1 MVRLA
6 SESQTNGVEKE
17 AKQSMAIAVSGA
29 SGLVG
34 SAVCHA
40 FGAAGDR
47 IMRLGRSP
55 SMESTDEI
63 LWNPEDGISNTA
75 RLERTDAIVHLA
87 GESIANGR
95 WTSNKKDRIR
105 NSRVR
110 GTHKLC
116 EQIAEMERPP
126 QVLVC
131 ASAIGYY
138 GDRGNAELTEESEP
152 GSGFLA
158 EVCREWEAA
167 VQPAS
172 DRGVRVVNLRIGVV
186 LSRKGGALAQ
196 MLTPFRMGVGGR
208 IGSGQQYWSWVHLD
222 DLVGAI
228 RHCIE
233 HSELRGAVNC
243 VSPTPAKNL
252 EFTKTLGKV
261 LARPTILPM
270 PRIAARLVLGQ
281 MANDLLLASTCVI
294 PKRLTETGYRFA
306 QPNLESALRA
316 ELADNCVT

>member
-1 MVRLA
+1 MVTLA
-6 SESQTNGVEKE
+6 SESQNNGAE
-17 AKQSMAIAVSGA
+17 AETKQSMVVAVTGA
-29 SGLVG
+29 TGLVG
-34 SAVCHA
+34 SAVCKA

-55 SMESTDEI
+55 SIGSIDEI

-75 RLERTDAIVHLA
+75 RLERTDTIVHLA

-95 WTSNKKDRIR
+95 WTSNKKERIH

-138 GDRGNAELTEESEP
+138 GDRGNVELTEQSEP

-158 EVCREWEAA
+158 DVCREWEAA
-167 VQPAS
+167 TQPAS

-208 IGSGQQYWSWVHLD
+208 IGSGRQYWSWVHLD
-222 DLVGAI
+222 DVVGAI

-233 HSELRGAVNC
+233 HPDLRGAVNC
-243 VSPTPAKNL
+243 VSPTPVTNL

-270 PRIAARLVLGQ
+270 PRIGARLVLGQ
-281 MANDLLLASTCVI
+281 MANDLLLASTRVV
-294 PKRLTETGYRFA
+294 PKRLTETGYQFA
-306 QPNLESALRA
+306 RPDLVSALRE
-316 ELADNCVT
+316 ELATSSVT